1 MHPIAGLQRLAR
13 ARSGTVGYPCARPWG
28 LRYGPRCRAIRLA
41 AVAAPASLA
50 RLRGSFRPLPRRRPA
65 VGNPTL
71 APAGGGCRSPSSSS
85 DGVAARRRR
94 RGPRP
99 PRPGRRLGPARVDV
113 VASDRLRDQTLLVD
127 AAESRRPPVPA
138 TVAGRG
144 FAPRFAAPPWGT
156 FPPPI
161 PLPLAPSITW
171 RWLGCMRV
179 SPAQKRKS
187 RHPAASAFPIRTA
200 AVLHPLASV
209 RKSFHLGWAKSQMR
223 WSERR
228 GRLITVSV
236 ARSNKA
242 HGPTVM
248 NRRLG

>member
-1 MHPIAGLQRLAR
+1 MHPIAGLQPLAR
-13 ARSGTVGYPCARPWG
+13 ARSGTAGCPCARPWG

-71 APAGGGCRSPSSSS
+71 APAGGGCRSPSSNS

-94 RGPRP
+94 RGLRP

-144 FAPRFAAPPWGT
+144 FAPRFAAPPWGP
-156 FPPPI
+156 FLPPI
-161 PLPLAPSITW
+161 PLRWRRPSSGADACAC
-171 RWLGCMRV
+171 LG
-179 SPAQKRKS
+179 AQRKS
-187 RHPAASAFPIRTA
+187 RHPAASAFPFHSA
-200 AVLHPLASV
+200 AVYV
-209 RKSFHLGWAKSQMR
+209 RWQVSGNPFTRGLRACAM
-223 WSERR
+223 ER
-228 GRLITVSV
+228 GAWLPDQCVGC
-236 ARSNKA
+236 A
-242 HGPTVM
+242 
-248 NRRLG
+248 